1 MILSLRGKVA
11 TGTYSLAVFI
21 WNVALFVVVALSYLT
36 ESIFEIDLDVLD
48 TLDITQYLDHYKS
61 SSISQLFKGK

>member
-1 MILSLRGKVA
+1 MILSLRGKVT